1 MMKKYCYILLLFMVV
16 ACGQKATQPVVEQEP
31 TTEIVFLT
39 EKIHD
44 FGVCYKPELMSY
56 DFVFRN
62 VGKIPY
68 IIKDIESSC
77 GCLAVEYPK
86 YPVQP
91 GATDTIHVVYDGNGF
106 KSGYFTKRCDVY
118 SNATDSI
125 YSLRIQGVYSK
136 SKEEEYLKG
145 QAK

>member
-1 MMKKYCYILLLFMVV
+1 MKKYCYILLFLMVV
-16 ACGQKATQPVVEQEP
+16 ACGQKTAQSVTEQEP

-39 EKIHD
+39 EKNHD
-44 FGVCYKPELMSY
+44 FGLCYKPEPMSF
-56 DFVFRN
+56 DFIFRN
-62 VGKIPY
+62 DGKVPY
-68 IIKDIESSC
+68 IIKDIDPSC
-77 GCLAVEYPK
+77 TCLKVTYPK

-125 YSLRIQGVYSK
+125 YCLRIQGVYSK
-136 SKEEEYLKG
+136 TKEEEYLKG